1 MDDRSIWQGAPQE
14 EPELEPPDSLSAGLT
29 RTPLR
34 GWAVF
39 LLFRGQFSSV
49 ILVSYTFGLFL
60 PFIAED
66 LGISPLEAGLL
77 QGVWWVSAALLSLP
91 AGAWFSRFRPVPL
104 VLVSLLL
111 GVPFLF
117 LQGLANSFLVLLLA
131 RFFFVAFHTINTPAH
146 TLLLQQWVAPR
157 EYATVNSVALSQH
170 SIILAL
176 AVSTSALIITSLE
189 SWRLA
194 YLILGGLFVI
204 QTLAW
209 VIVAREHQ
217 APVQGLQRTLGQQE
231 GTPLRAV
238 WSYPQGWLIGITM
251 FGLSATWTA
260 MVTFL
265 PTLWLEE
272 RGVSLT
278 LGGPLLGFLYYGL
291 IPASLLGGFL
301 ARKVRKRKLI
311 LWVPALL
318 NVVLGLAIT
327 LTPYPWLLMLLITGL
342 GIVWIIMPVIQ
353 VLPFELPGISP
364 REVSVVNSLV
374 LTLMGLGFAVG
385 PVVAGSIAQ
394 FTGSVEMGLVIL
406 CLGTGVG
413 IISGLL
419 YSGTGP
425 DMDAPALSSQGAK

>member
-1 MDDRSIWQGAPQE
+1 M
-14 EPELEPPDSLSAGLT
+14 
-29 RTPLR
+29 
-34 GWAVF
+34 
-39 LLFRGQFSSV
+39 LFRGQFSSV

-60 PFIAED
+60 PFIKED
-66 LGISPLEAGLL
+66 LDISPLEAGLL
-77 QGVWWVSAALLSLP
+77 QGVWWVTAALFSLP

-117 LQGLANSFLVLLLA
+117 VQSLANSFLVLLLA
-131 RFFFVAFHTINTPAH
+131 RFFFVAFNVITTPAH

-157 EYATVNSVALSQH
+157 QYATVTAVSLSQH

-176 AVSTSALIITSLE
+176 AVSTSALLITVLG

-194 YLILGGLFVI
+194 YLILGGFFVI

-209 VIVAREHQ
+209 SLVARERH
-217 APVQGLQRTLGQQE
+217 APVQEFQSALDKQE

-238 WSYPQGWLIGITM
+238 WTYRQGWLIGITM
-251 FGLSATWTA
+251 FALSATWTA

-278 LGGPLLGFLYYGL
+278 LGGPILGFLYYGL

-301 ARKVRKRKLI
+301 ARKVLKRKLL

-318 NVVLGLAIT
+318 NVVFGIAIT
-327 LTPYPWLLMLLITGL
+327 LTPYPWLLMLLISGL
-342 GIVWIIMPVIQ
+342 GMVWIIMPVIQ
-353 VLPFELPGISP
+353 VLPFEFPGISP
-364 REVSVVNSLV
+364 REVAVVNSLV

-385 PVVAGSIAQ
+385 PVVTGVIAQ
-394 FTGSVEMGLVIL
+394 ITGSVETGLVVL

-413 IISGLL
+413 IVSGFL
-419 YSGTGP
+419 YPNPGP
-425 DMDAPALSSQGAK
+425 RSHAPVMSSLEAK

>member
-1 MDDRSIWQGAPQE
+1 M
-14 EPELEPPDSLSAGLT
+14 
-29 RTPLR
+29 
-34 GWAVF
+34 
-39 LLFRGQFSSV
+39 
-49 ILVSYTFGLFL
+49 
-60 PFIAED
+60 
-66 LGISPLEAGLL
+66 
-77 QGVWWVSAALLSLP
+77 
-91 AGAWFSRFRPVPL
+91 
-104 VLVSLLL
+104 LVSLLL

-131 RFFFVAFHTINTPAH
+131 RFFFVAIHVITTPAH

-157 EYATVNSVALSQH
+157 QYATVNAVALSQH

-176 AVSTSALIITSLE
+176 AVSTSALLITVLG

-194 YLILGGLFVI
+194 YFILGGFFVI

-209 VIVAREHQ
+209 LIVAREQQ
-217 APVQGLQRTLGQQE
+217 APVQGLQNALEQQE
-231 GTPLRAV
+231 GTPLRAL
-238 WSYPQGWLIGITM
+238 WAYPQGWFIGITM
-251 FGLSATWTA
+251 FALGATWTA

-301 ARKVRKRKLI
+301 ARKVRKRKLM
-311 LWVPALL
+311 LWIPALL
-318 NVVLGLAIT
+318 NVVLGVAIT

-342 GIVWIIMPVIQ
+342 GIVWIITPVIQ
-353 VLPFELPGISP
+353 VLPFEFPGISP
-364 REVSVVNSLV
+364 REVAVVNALV

-385 PVVAGSIAQ
+385 PVVTGLIAQ
-394 FTGSVEMGLVIL
+394 ITGSLEIGLVAL
-406 CLGTGVG
+406 CLGTGIG

-425 DMDAPALSSQGAK
+425 DVDAPVFSYRGAK